1 MSRILTFSVKEISE
15 WLEERR
21 LNQFDSNFLVTGG
34 TGLGKSTIIWRI
46 FRKFKDKG
54 FRPMKHMV
62 YDRINTIKILKNNKL
77 SYCWNDELISSAY
90 RREHWN
96 SEQIELIKVLTKYR
110 CNFNIFAGAL
120 PVFFTLDKELLKL
133 FSMNI
138 DVIRRG
144 EAVIHMRKEGRRYSD
159 DPWDVKYNAKLE
171 DSWSKKVQGNPNFNI
186 PYHKYST
193 FVGYLF
199 FKDLTP
205 KQRARYE
212 HIRDIKKNKI
222 EQEKEEELNN
232 TKPFYDKIYQLA
244 IDKKLTDDN
253 LKIICDLNNKSLTAV
268 KTRLNQMLRNS
279 GVSERMKNLIQRP
292 IEFNQNQEILS
303 KLANF

>member
-1 MSRILTFSVKEISE
+1 MSNIIIFTVKELSE

-34 TGLGKSTIIWRI
+34 TGLGKSTIIWKLL
-46 FRKFKDKG
+46 RKFKDKG
-54 FRPMKHMV
+54 YRPMKHQI
-62 YDRINTIKILKNNKL
+62 YDRESTISLLRDNKL
-77 SYCWNDELISSAY
+77 SYCWNDELISAAY
-90 RREHWN
+90 RREHWDR
-96 SEQIELIKVLTKYR
+96 EQIELIKTLTKYR

-133 FSMNI
+133 FSLNI

-144 EAVIHMRKEGRRYSD
+144 ESVVHMRREGRRYND

-171 DSWSKKVQGNPNFNI
+171 DGWSKSLQKNPNFKI

-212 HIRDIKKNKI
+212 YIRDLKKNRI
-222 EQEKEEELNN
+222 EQAKNEENESV
-232 TKPFYDKIYQLA
+232 KPFYDKLYIYTINKQLNEET
-244 IDKKLTDDN
+244 LR
-253 LKIICDLNNKSLTAV
+253 IICDISNKNIVAV
-268 KTRLNQMLRNS
+268 KCRLNQMLRNTNH
-279 GVSERMKNLIQRP
+279 SERVRTLVQKPLI
-292 IEFNQNQEILS
+292 INESNKEILNE
-303 KLANF
+303 LVI